1 MKQRYRRVK
10 ANKQKNASIL
20 GLRAT
25 SLSKK
30 KKKNNRTTTFIREHM
45 GGLCDLESC
54 PQGRHNRTETLE
66 HPTPRLTPIRPQRKT
81 SPNQSTYVF
90 RRKDNFIHKPWSFA
104 GYAAAAEVRNGFGR
118 KEAFEWQQRSDNEN
132 KSVLFTFKFSLH
144 EVCVKQDMIGSLH
157 WQVKVE
163 LWIV

>member
-1 MKQRYRRVK
+1 MVGQDSCSSVSVKDVYDHRATLESRRKAICWQSTTIISVRISKGLNEAGYRRVK
-10 ANKQKNASIL
+10 ASKQNDASIL
-20 GLRAT
+20 GLRVT

-30 KKKNNRTTTFIREHM
+30 KNYRTTTFIREHM

-90 RRKDNFIHKPWSFA
+90 RRKDNFIHKP
-104 GYAAAAEVRNGFGR
+104 
-118 KEAFEWQQRSDNEN
+118 
-132 KSVLFTFKFSLH
+132 
-144 EVCVKQDMIGSLH
+144 
-157 WQVKVE
+157 
-163 LWIV
+163 